1 MGHTLPSSLDND
13 GCTSLYHP
21 LLIIYRLLRLKF
33 EEPNCFNR
41 FHNKDYIRSAKPIE
55 NFLKGVA
62 RGGGG
67 GSVLSYSP
75 TTLPLTKIHCD

>member
-67 GSVLSYSP
+67 ERPFLFSNHAAS
-75 TTLPLTKIHCD
+75 H